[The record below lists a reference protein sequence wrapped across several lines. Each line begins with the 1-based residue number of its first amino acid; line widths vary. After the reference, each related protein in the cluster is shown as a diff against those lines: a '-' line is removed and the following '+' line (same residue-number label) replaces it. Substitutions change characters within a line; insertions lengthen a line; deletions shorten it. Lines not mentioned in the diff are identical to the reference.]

1 MLFQSFP
8 PFCCSEGVKYEWD
21 KTLLWDGV
29 DIYKAVLYVKRVIFV
44 GLLMGQSVMA
54 RFREIGGRR

>member
-1 MLFQSFP
+1 MLFQFSL
-8 PFCCSEGVKYEWD
+8 PFAVPRGKIGMA
-21 KTLLWDGV
+21 LLWDGV

-54 RFREIGGRR
+54 RCRKVGGRR